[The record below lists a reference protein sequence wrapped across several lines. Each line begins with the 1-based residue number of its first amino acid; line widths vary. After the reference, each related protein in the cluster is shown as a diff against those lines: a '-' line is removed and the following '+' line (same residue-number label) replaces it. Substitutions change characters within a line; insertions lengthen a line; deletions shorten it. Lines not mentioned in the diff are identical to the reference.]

1 MSMFAVA
8 RPRAARDGGTRAH
21 RDVLVACLANPD
33 IGSRGTLRRLR
44 RSVPEITAL
53 PTRGRQRGAV

>member
-44 RSVPEITAL
+44 RSV
-53 PTRGRQRGAV
+53 